1 MKFIEK
7 YKSLSFGIRKKDS
20 SLNYIIIHYSAIKSY
35 KEALSYLSERKN
47 KVSSH
52 FFINKSGEIFY
63 LVDLKNRAWHAG
75 RSYWKGIID
84 INSESIGIEMDNSGH
99 HYDFENYNP
108 KQIKSLIRLL
118 KYISKRFNI
127 NKQNV
132 LGHSDISPYRKI
144 DPGERFPWKKLN
156 KNNLSFL
163 PNKLLRNKKNKIE
176 RYLEKKID
184 NRNKKY
190 RLLYM
195 LNKIGYDIR
204 AAKKDKKKYYMLI
217 KAYQMHYRQSLVS
230 GKLDLETYN
239 LILSHYNE
247 VLTNDQFSNNCQY

>member
-7 YKSLSFGIRKKDS
+7 YKSPSFDIRKKDS

-35 KEALSYLSERKN
+35 KEALSHLSERKN

-63 LVDLKNRAWHAG
+63 LVDVINRAWHAG

-99 HYDFENYNP
+99 HYNFENYTP
-108 KQIKSLIRLL
+108 KQINSLILLL
-118 KYISKRFNI
+118 KYILKNYKINQQNI
-127 NKQNV
+127 
-132 LGHSDISPYRKI
+132 LGHSDIAPYRKI
-144 DPGERFPWKKLN
+144 DPGEKFPWKKL
-156 KNNLSFL
+156 KRNNLSFF
-163 PNKLLRNKKNKIE
+163 PNKLRQNIKDKIE
-176 RYLEKKID
+176 KYLEKKLV
-184 NRNKKY
+184 NQNKKY

-204 AAKKDKKKYYMLI
+204 PAKKDKTKYNMLI

-230 GKLDLETYN
+230 GRLDLETYN

-247 VLTNDQFSNNCQY
+247 MLTKELFSNNY

>member
-156 KNNLSFL
+156 KNNLSFF
-163 PNKLLRNKKNKIE
+163 PNKLFQTTKNKIE

-247 VLTNDQFSNNCQY
+247 VLTKG

>member
-176 RYLEKKID
+176 RYLEKKLD

-247 VLTNDQFSNNCQY
+247 VLTKG

>member
-7 YKSLSFGIRKKDS
+7 YKSPSFGIRKKDS

-247 VLTNDQFSNNCQY
+247 VLTKG

>member
-7 YKSLSFGIRKKDS
+7 YKSHSFGIRKKDS

-247 VLTNDQFSNNCQY
+247 VLTKG

>member
-7 YKSLSFGIRKKDS
+7 YKSHSFGIRKKDS

-35 KEALSYLSERKN
+35 KKALSYLSERKN

-247 VLTNDQFSNNCQY
+247 VLTKG

>member
-217 KAYQMHYRQSLVS
+217 KAYQMHYRQSLIS

-247 VLTNDQFSNNCQY
+247 VLTKDQFSNNCQY

>member
-1 MKFIEK
+1 MKFIGK

-247 VLTNDQFSNNCQY
+247 VLTKG

>member
-7 YKSLSFGIRKKDS
+7 YKSPNFDIRKKDS

-35 KEALSYLSERKN
+35 KEALSHLSERKN

-247 VLTNDQFSNNCQY
+247 VLTKG

>member
-7 YKSLSFGIRKKDS
+7 YKSLSFDIRKKDS

-247 VLTNDQFSNNCQY
+247 VLTKG